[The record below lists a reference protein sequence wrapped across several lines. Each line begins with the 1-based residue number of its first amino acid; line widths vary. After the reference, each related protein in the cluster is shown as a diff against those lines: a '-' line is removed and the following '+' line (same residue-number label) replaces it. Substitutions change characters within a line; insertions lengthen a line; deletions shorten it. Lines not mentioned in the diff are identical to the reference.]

1 MATLGNELTAGKS
14 PEEPPDYAEADTCV
28 GDPDSPLS
36 EIRRLGIPYTN
47 FLLVVKRDSSVEGR
61 YIVDLA
67 LPPPPSS
74 APDTDRKNVSL
85 HTTSGSINAEVWV
98 IHDGSAESKRV
109 SLAMSSDNGR
119 VRAKVHA
126 PSPNGR
132 PYERPS
138 LDIELHADYGDVF
151 VSLPPCFRGP
161 ITIRTGDERIALS
174 PGLTECTA
182 LLSDVPGVREYFVGE
197 RRPRESRG
205 SGKVNGRPEEPLDE
219 LVVRGKFTS
228 VRINWVG
235 ERDPPEMGLDPW
247 WTFCS
252 GADRFFTTGRVC

>member
-1 MATLGNELTAGKS
+1 MATLGNELTVGKS
-14 PEEPPDYAEADTCV
+14 PEEPPDYAEADTYV

-36 EIRRLGIPYTN
+36 EIRRLGIPHTN
-47 FLLVVKRDSSVEGR
+47 FLLVVKRGSSVEGR

-126 PSPNGR
+126 PSPDGSA
-132 PYERPS
+132 YGRPS
-138 LDIELHADYGDVF
+138 LDIELRADYGDVF
-151 VSLPPCFRGP
+151 VTLPRCFRGP

-174 PGLTECTA
+174 TGLAECTA
-182 LLSDVPGVREYFVGE
+182 LLSDVPGVREYFLGE
-197 RRPRESRG
+197 RRPKESRG
-205 SGKVNGRPEEPLDE
+205 GGKLNGTPEEPLDE

-235 ERDPPEMGLDPW
+235 ERDLPEVELDPW
-247 WTFCS
+247 WAFCS
-252 GADRFFTTGRVC
+252 GADRFFTSGRLC